1 MSAIRNTL
9 KAFLLV
15 VMLAVAFAA
24 RTFPGA
30 EVTGM
35 ARALLDE
42 GEEVGAGRCRAVPV
56 QARASSTLN
65 LKPPSFKLRS

>member
-1 MSAIRNTL
+1 MSSIRNTL

-56 QARASSTLN
+56 AQARASSTLN
-65 LKPPSFKLRS
+65 LKPPSFKL